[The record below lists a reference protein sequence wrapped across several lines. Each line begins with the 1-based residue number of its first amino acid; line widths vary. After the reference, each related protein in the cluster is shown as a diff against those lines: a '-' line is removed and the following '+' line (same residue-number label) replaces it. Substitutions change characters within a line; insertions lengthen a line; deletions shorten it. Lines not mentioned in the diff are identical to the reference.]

1 MLVALQNPGATPL
14 KIIAKHGR
22 PMANK
27 PLKPAFYPKRQQAHA
42 RAGPIS

>member
-1 MLVALQNPGATPL
+1 
-14 KIIAKHGR
+14 
-22 PMANK
+22 MANK